1 MRLATIRTAGGTRAA
16 RVEDDRA
23 VELRFDDVGA
33 LLADPD
39 WAQKAAEGT
48 GADHALGEVD
58 FAPLVPKPPKILCLG
73 LNYRTH
79 IQEMG
84 RELPS
89 APTLFAKFARAL
101 VGARDPI
108 TLPSVSDAVDWEAE
122 LAFVVGRSARHVSA
136 DEAASC
142 IAGYTVLNDVSVR
155 DYQNRTLQWL
165 QGKTFEGSTP
175 VGPVLVTPDECGD
188 AADLLVRCEVDGE
201 VVQESRTS
209 DLLFRPADVVAYVSD
224 VVTLEPGDLVATGTP
239 GGVGHARKPPVYL
252 RPGQV
257 VRTSIEGLG
266 ECVNECVK
274 EKA

>member
-1 MRLATIRTAGGTRAA
+1 MRLATIRTAGGTRAV

-23 VELRFDDVGA
+23 VELRYDDLGA

-39 WAQKAAEGT
+39 WAEKAAEAAGP
-48 GADHALGEVD
+48 DHALDEVD
-58 FAPLVPKPPKILCLG
+58 YAPVVPRPPKIICLG
-73 LNYRTH
+73 LNYRAH
-79 IQEMG
+79 IEETG
-84 RELPS
+84 REVPQ

-108 TLPSVSDAVDWEAE
+108 TLPAVSDMVDWEVE
-122 LAFVVGRSARHVSA
+122 LAFVVGRTARHVPA
-136 DEAASC
+136 EEAPGC

-188 AADLLVRCEVDGE
+188 AADLRVRCEVDDE
-201 VVQESRTS
+201 VVQDSRTS
-209 DLLFRPADVVAYVSD
+209 DLLFRPAEIVSYVSR
-224 VVTLEPGDLVATGTP
+224 VVTLEPGDLIATGTP
-239 GGVGHARKPPVYL
+239 GGVGHARQPPVYL

-257 VRTSIEGLG
+257 LRTIVEGIG

-274 EKA
+274 ERA